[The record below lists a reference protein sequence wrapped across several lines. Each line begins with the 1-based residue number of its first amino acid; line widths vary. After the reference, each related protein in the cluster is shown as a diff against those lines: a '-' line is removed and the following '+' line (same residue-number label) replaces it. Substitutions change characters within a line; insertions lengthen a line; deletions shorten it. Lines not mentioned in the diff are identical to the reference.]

1 MSPATICSDQQM
13 ESLDG
18 RKEARKM
25 AKSLL
30 IARCFKVYFQA
41 LLLVFG
47 PMIMLFQGAYVF
59 FINCKRGL
67 FQEKFQAPPA
77 DKAGR
82 PSKD

>member
-30 IARCFKVYFQA
+30 IARCFKVVFQA
-41 LLLVFG
+41 LLLFFG
-47 PMIMLFQGAYVF
+47 PMIMLFQGASF